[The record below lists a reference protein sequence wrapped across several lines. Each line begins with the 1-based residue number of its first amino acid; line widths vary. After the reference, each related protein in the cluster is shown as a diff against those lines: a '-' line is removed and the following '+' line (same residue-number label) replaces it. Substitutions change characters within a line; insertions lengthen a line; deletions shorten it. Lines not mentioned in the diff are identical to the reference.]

1 MGRYTNIKERL
12 SMKYMLLLSLLLLT
26 SCSTLRP
33 SNPAVNAIY
42 TGISAATDSNSSSCS
57 QGHAQDRTNCRKRNQ
72 KQVETLNKSLKKHA
86 SQ

>member
-1 MGRYTNIKERL
+1 
-12 SMKYMLLLSLLLLT
+12 MKYISLISLLLLT

-57 QGHAQDRTNCRKRNQ
+57 QGHTQDRANCRKRNQ
-72 KQVETLNKSLKKHA
+72 EQVETLNKSLKKHTG
-86 SQ
+86 Q